1 MGSKL
6 TPRYQLRVGMDGETN
21 IEFIPL
27 HRSAFAKHLPLAVLH
42 TSPVDAHLELS
53 QLLHW
58 LLMLAMLANILA
70 NRLTRSRDQLL
81 ALALATQFLLTKMAL

>member
-27 HRSAFAKHLPLAVLH
+27 HRTAFSKQLPLAILH
-42 TSPVDAHLELS
+42 SSQVDAHLELS
-53 QLLHW
+53 GLLDW
-58 LLMLAMLANILA
+58 LD
-70 NRLTRSRDQLL
+70 RRD
-81 ALALATQFLLTKMAL
+81 TTPDEP